1 MGEALTSMLSTAS
14 KIDLSSGQL
23 SGGGGQLSPLVSPL
37 MADTQTQLNLLL
49 LHQFYKPSSTTEG
62 KIDILFLCK
71 YQISWY
77 LYSKMVA
84 QNKGCACKE
93 KTDIK

>member
-1 MGEALTSMLSTAS
+1 MERMGEALTSMLSTAS

-37 MADTQTQLNLLL
+37 SQVASPLMADTQTQLNLLL

-62 KIDILFLCK
+62 KINILIICK
-71 YQISWY
+71 YQI
-77 LYSKMVA
+77 
-84 QNKGCACKE
+84 
-93 KTDIK
+93 